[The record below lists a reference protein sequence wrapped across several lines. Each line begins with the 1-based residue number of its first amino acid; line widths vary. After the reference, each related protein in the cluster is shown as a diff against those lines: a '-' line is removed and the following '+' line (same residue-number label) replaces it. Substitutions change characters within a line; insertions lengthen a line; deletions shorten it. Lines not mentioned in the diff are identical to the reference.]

1 VVNRPEYPADKIMAN
16 FREAEKLYE
25 VGFNQRYK
33 ATAQDNFKSV
43 ELNHDGEIILF
54 RSSRM
59 KQIHD
64 VVNSL
69 YKQFN
74 KPVTVLAQPAVEP
87 ELRKNPNISEV
98 LLYGDTHFNQKTFP
112 DSMVGKLRKKSYSLG
127 VIPFNNISGNGYSEI
142 KAIAKQSGIEKL
154 VAVNIE
160 GKVFDLENP
169 GDFGRAHIP
178 G

>member
-1 VVNRPEYPADKIMAN
+1 
-16 FREAEKLYE
+16 
-25 VGFNQRYK
+25 
-33 ATAQDNFKSV
+33 
-43 ELNHDGEIILF
+43 
-54 RSSRM
+54 M
-59 KQIHD
+59 KQIND

-69 YKQFN
+69 HNQF
-74 KPVTVLAQPAVEP
+74 KKDVTVLAQPSVEP
-87 ELRKNPNISEV
+87 ELRKNPHINEV
-98 LLYGDTHFNQKTFP
+98 LLYGDNHFNQKTFP
-112 DSMVGKLRKKSYSLG
+112 DSMVGELRKKSYSLG

-142 KAIAKQSGIEKL
+142 KAIAKQSGVEKL

>member
-1 VVNRPEYPADKIMAN
+1 MEN

-25 VGFNQRYK
+25 IGFNQRYK

-43 ELNHDGEIILF
+43 KLNQDGEILLF

-69 YKQFN
+69 HSRFK
-74 KPVTVLAQPAVEP
+74 KDITVLAQPSVEP
-87 ELRKNPNISEV
+87 ELRENPHINEV
-98 LLYGDTHFNQKTFP
+98 LLYGDKHFNQKTFP
-112 DSMVGKLRKKSYSLG
+112 DSLVGKLKKKSYSLG

-142 KAIAKQSGIEKL
+142 KAIAKRSGIQKL

-178 G
+178 R

>member
-16 FREAEKLYE
+16 FRAAEKLYE
-25 VGFNQRYK
+25 IGFNQRYN
-33 ATAQDNFKSV
+33 ATAKDNFKNL
-43 ELNHDGEIILF
+43 ELNSSGEILIF

-64 VVNSL
+64 VVDSVHN
-69 YKQFN
+69 QFK
-74 KPVTVLAQPAVEP
+74 KPVTVLAQPGVEQ
-87 ELRKNPNISEV
+87 ELRKNPHVNEV
-98 LLYGDTHFNQKTFP
+98 LLYGDSHFNQKTFP
-112 DSMVGKLRKKSYSLG
+112 DNLMGQLKNKSFSLG
-127 VIPFNNISGNGYSEI
+127 VIPFNNISGNGYSEV
-142 KAIAKQSGIEKL
+142 KAIAKRSGIKKL
-154 VAVNIE
+154 VAVNVE

>member
-1 VVNRPEYPADKIMAN
+1 
-16 FREAEKLYE
+16 
-25 VGFNQRYK
+25 
-33 ATAQDNFKSV
+33 
-43 ELNHDGEIILF
+43 
-54 RSSRM
+54 M

-64 VVNSL
+64 VVNSIHS
-69 YKQFN
+69 QFN
-74 KPVTVLAQPAVEP
+74 KEVTVLAQPGVEQ
-87 ELRKNPNISEV
+87 ELRKNPHINDV
-98 LLYGDTHFNQKTFP
+98 LLYGDSHFNQKTFP
-112 DSMVGKLRKKSYSLG
+112 ENLMGKLKKKSFSLG

-142 KAIAKQSGIEKL
+142 KAIAKRSGIKKL